1 MPCMVWQLAKQRC
14 LLVAAWIWW
23 CACICYNNL
32 HMKWVL
38 WCWAA
43 SGELGMLPDM
53 IVVGKTIFACKLAK
67 QCIPVGTKQD
77 KQLKQTLVHFHTPCF
92 IRIYKAQDCRM
103 QHGVCN
109 TPWIFLPHVGR
120 LLSRKANI
128 AFASP
133 MHASANLPVQTEY
146 LLKYLAEVHVS
157 SNTPWSNLDRF
168 DWGGDWKPWRH
179 PIGIKYEQRL
189 NLSGS

>member
-1 MPCMVWQLAKQRC
+1 
-14 LLVAAWIWW
+14 
-23 CACICYNNL
+23 
-32 HMKWVL
+32 
-38 WCWAA
+38 
-43 SGELGMLPDM
+43 
-53 IVVGKTIFACKLAK
+53 
-67 QCIPVGTKQD
+67 
-77 KQLKQTLVHFHTPCF
+77 
-92 IRIYKAQDCRM
+92 M
-103 QHGVCN
+103 QHGVSN

-168 DWGGDWKPWRH
+168 DWGG
-179 PIGIKYEQRL
+179 
-189 NLSGS
+189 